1 MAIKIGCKTYA
12 HGFCLLFHNLWE
24 VKSIINPDQNVKN
37 IENKNT
43 GNIQTKL
50 HQDIR
55 STNNSFNHKSDIVYY
70 DLERINKF
78 PL

>member
-1 MAIKIGCKTYA
+1 MTIKIGCKTYA

-37 IENKNT
+37 IENKNIS
-43 GNIQTKL
+43 NIQTKL
-50 HQDIR
+50 NQDIR
-55 STNNSFNHKSDIVYY
+55 SKNDACSQKSGIAYY
-70 DLERINKF
+70 DLERINNF